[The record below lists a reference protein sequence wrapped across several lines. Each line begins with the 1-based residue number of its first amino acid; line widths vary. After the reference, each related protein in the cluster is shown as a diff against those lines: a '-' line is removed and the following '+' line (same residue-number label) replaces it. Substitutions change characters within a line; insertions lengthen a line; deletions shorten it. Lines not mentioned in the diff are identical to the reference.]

1 MANSEAEADALGSPE
16 SDGILDTDGNS
27 DPETLGVADGLEETE
42 LELVSLYVNVPHAVV
57 LCVAVVEAIA
67 EDV

>member
-1 MANSEAEADALGSPE
+1 VANSEADTEALDCPE
-16 SDGILDTDGNS
+16 SEGILDTDRGG
-27 DPETLGVADGLEETE
+27 DPETLGLASGLEETE

-57 LCVAVVEAIA
+57 LCVAVVEAIP